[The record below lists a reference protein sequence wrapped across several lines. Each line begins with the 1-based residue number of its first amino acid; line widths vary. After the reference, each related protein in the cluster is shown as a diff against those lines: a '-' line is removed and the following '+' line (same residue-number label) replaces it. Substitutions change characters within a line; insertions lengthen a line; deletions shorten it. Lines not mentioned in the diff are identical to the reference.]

1 MDISCDDCVMQ
12 HSAACAECVVTHLL
26 GAEDAEDPEGEL
38 ELDAALERAI
48 RLLINAGLVAA
59 TPDLVAC

>member
-12 HSAACAECVVTHLL
+12 HSAACAGCVVTHVL
-26 GAEDAEDPEGEL
+26 GAVDEL
-38 ELDAALERAI
+38 ELHDAVERAI
-48 RLLINAGLVAA
+48 RLLVNAGLVPA

>member
-12 HSAACAECVVTHLL
+12 HSAACAECVVTHVL
-26 GAEDAEDPEGEL
+26 GAEGEV
-38 ELDAALERAI
+38 ELDAAVERAI
-48 RLLINAGLVAA
+48 RLLINAGLVPA